1 MSRSNDFAG
10 QYSRIENSTTLK
22 GEIISAGDF
31 RVDGILEGSVKI
43 KGKIVVG
50 KEGLIDGSVK
60 CQSADIE
67 GKIKGKI
74 NVSESFNLR
83 STAVVEGE
91 VAMGKLIVESGASL
105 NAKCIMKK
113 EEFPD
118 DVKTLPEINKTHE
131 KTA

>member
-1 MSRSNDFAG
+1 MSRNNDFTG
-10 QYSRIENSTTLK
+10 QYSRIENSTTFK

-31 RVDGILEGSVKI
+31 RVDGVVEGSINV

-50 KEGLIDGSVK
+50 KEGQIDGTVT
-60 CQSADIE
+60 CQSADVE
-67 GKIKGKI
+67 GKTKGKM
-74 NVSESFNLR
+74 NVAESFNLR

-91 VAMGKLIVESGASL
+91 VTMGKLIVESGANL

-113 EEFPD
+113 EGFPN
-118 DVKTLPEINKTHE
+118 DVKILPKIEKEHE